1 MGASCGKHCPTR
13 RGKVKAI
20 ASAPWGKQ
28 ELRKLESNE
37 AATTM
42 NMLLFGMTELATW
55 ERSQGELV
63 DRSESPWD
71 DGERRPS
78 HADRRNFL
86 RRAMLTKDFYGAL
99 RGAKITKKFIS

>member
-1 MGASCGKHCPTR
+1 MGQTGH
-13 RGKVKAI
+13 
-20 ASAPWGKQ
+20 
-28 ELRKLESNE
+28 LESNE

-55 ERSQGELV
+55 NRSQAELV
-63 DRSESPWD
+63 NREESPWD

-86 RRAMLTKDFYGAL
+86 RRAILAKDFYDAL
-99 RGAKITKKFIS
+99 RGARLTTKIILALEKLMRLAA